1 MEFSI
6 FSILFASFGRFP
18 EERKNVKIVQP
29 FFTLNMNKQP
39 SFTRHLKEMLNTKEK
54 AESKE
59 KNGSSLEETEKKNK
73 IKLKDKSL

>member
-1 MEFSI
+1 
-6 FSILFASFGRFP
+6 
-18 EERKNVKIVQP
+18 
-29 FFTLNMNKQP
+29 MNKQP